1 MTHDQIVNFYV
12 QNLGSDWRQVSRYD
26 VPIDIPPPNPHAVHG
41 TDTEVTFRSG
51 DATVFLSMMPVEGS
65 DPNITIH
72 SPNDYGVAVDAH
84 RGNGTGCPS
93 D

>member
-1 MTHDQIVNFYV
+1 MTFLSTYQRPFPRST
-12 QNLGSDWRQVSRYD
+12 Q
-26 VPIDIPPPNPHAVHG
+26 G